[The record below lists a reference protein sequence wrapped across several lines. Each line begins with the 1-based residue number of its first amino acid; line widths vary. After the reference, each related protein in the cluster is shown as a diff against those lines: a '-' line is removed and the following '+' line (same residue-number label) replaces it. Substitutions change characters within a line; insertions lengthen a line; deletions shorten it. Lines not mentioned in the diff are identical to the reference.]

1 MTQPT
6 FTTQRLDHL
15 GIVAGIC
22 HRIDLIDT
30 IDTFIGKTKRNITVG
45 EAVMAMILNA
55 LGFVSRPLY
64 LTTEFFSNKPVNLL
78 INPHLQA
85 TDFTDDSLGRALDT
99 LYENGITELF
109 ATVASKALATFEIHH
124 RFVHLD
130 STTFSLHG
138 AYDADSDNQNV
149 IQVTHGYSR
158 DSRPDLKQV
167 VVQMICSYR
176 SQIPIWLE
184 ALDGN
189 TGDKTSFPQTIK
201 AYTTQLQGAQT
212 PYFIADSALYTT
224 ANIATLSNVRFITR
238 VPETIK
244 AVKALYERLSIEAM
258 AVSKTPGYRYLSVGS
273 IYGDVEQRWLVVHS
287 ESAYRREVATLEK
300 QIAKAHQEAAKSLKQ
315 LSHKEFD
322 TAQSAREAVDTLS
335 GQWRYHKPKAE
346 IRSVPHY
353 GTRGRPCK
361 TAMPTRFGFRVAGE
375 VVEDDQAI
383 QAAKQ
388 SKGKFV
394 LATNELDT
402 TVLDEETL
410 LSAYKSQNVSVERG
424 FRFLKDPL
432 FFASS
437 LFLEKPQR
445 IMALLMVM
453 GLSLLVYAL
462 AERFV
467 RAALVKCEQT
477 IENQV
482 GKRTQRPTLRRI
494 FQVFEG
500 IDVLLTEQEG
510 QIHRVV
516 LNLKPIHYQILDLFG
531 GEVKK
536 CYIPDL

>member
-64 LTTEFFSNKPVNLL
+64 LTPEFFSNKPVNLL
-78 INPHLQA
+78 IAPQLQA

-138 AYDADSDNQNV
+138 AYNTDSADQNV
-149 IQVTHGYSR
+149 IQVAHGYSR
-158 DSRPDLKQV
+158 DARPDLKQV

-189 TGDKTSFPQTIK
+189 TADKTSFPQTIK
-201 AYTTQLQGAQT
+201 AYTAQLQGAQT

-244 AVKALYERLSIEAM
+244 AVKALYQRLSIEAM
-258 AVSKTPGYRYLSVGS
+258 AVSPR
-273 IYGDVEQRWLVVHS
+273 
-287 ESAYRREVATLEK
+287 
-300 QIAKAHQEAAKSLKQ
+300 
-315 LSHKEFD
+315 
-322 TAQSAREAVDTLS
+322 
-335 GQWRYHKPKAE
+335 
-346 IRSVPHY
+346 
-353 GTRGRPCK
+353 
-361 TAMPTRFGFRVAGE
+361 
-375 VVEDDQAI
+375 
-383 QAAKQ
+383 
-388 SKGKFV
+388 
-394 LATNELDT
+394 
-402 TVLDEETL
+402 
-410 LSAYKSQNVSVERG
+410 
-424 FRFLKDPL
+424 
-432 FFASS
+432 
-437 LFLEKPQR
+437 
-445 IMALLMVM
+445 
-453 GLSLLVYAL
+453 LSL
-462 AERFV
+462 
-467 RAALVKCEQT
+467 
-477 IENQV
+477 
-482 GKRTQRPTLRRI
+482 PLRW
-494 FQVFEG
+494 
-500 IDVLLTEQEG
+500 
-510 QIHRVV
+510 
-516 LNLKPIHYQILDLFG
+516 
-531 GEVKK
+531 
-536 CYIPDL
+536 